1 VTIHNGP
8 GSGNRPSKNSGNV
21 YVVALIGAAATIIAA
36 FITGAF
42 TGHSVGLGP
51 GARPTVTAT
60 VTVQPTAPG
69 TGGGGGTPSTNSN
82 PTPYKLTYP
91 RTNLTLSGVPGDQGN
106 GSCGVGAYVNI
117 SIPSVNP
124 SNGDDDVLLQSNCD
138 MKHVS
143 LSPENGIVS
152 LQGSDSPNDCLHAT
166 TTAPITQG
174 ETMVMGDSI
183 CVESDNGSYVAY
195 LKWVGLTSDYSAKFI
210 IDGWTRS

>member
-1 VTIHNGP
+1 MTAHNEP
-8 GSGNRPSKNSGNV
+8 GGGNGSSKNSGNQ
-21 YVVALIGAAATIIAA
+21 YVVALIGGAATIIAA

-60 VTVQPTAPG
+60 VTVQPTVTG
-69 TGGGGGTPSTNSN
+69 TNGGDGTPSTSSTS
-82 PTPYKLTYP
+82 TPYKLTYP
-91 RTNLTLSGVPGDQGN
+91 RTNLTLPGVPGDQGN

-117 SIPSVNP
+117 SVPSVNP

-138 MKHVS
+138 MKHLS

-152 LQGSDSPNDCLHAT
+152 LQGSDSPSDCLHAA

-183 CVESDNGSYVAY
+183 CVESDNGNYVAY
-195 LKWVGLTSDYSAKFI
+195 LKWVGLTDDYSAKFI
-210 IDGWTRS
+210 IDGWMRS